1 MDPEAL
7 ERARRKAEAI
17 GIANVQR
24 HIFLCCDQTKPK
36 CCDREA
42 SLESW
47 TCLKRRLVELGL
59 TESGAV
65 MRTKANCLRI
75 CDAGPI
81 AVVYPEGVWY
91 WGCTPEV
98 LERVIQ
104 EHLIGGRV
112 VVEQMIGGISAP
124 SDACGASATSPESSA
139 MSASLTASN
148 KPRTPTT
155 PGTPPDD
162 QPPVHEV

>member
-1 MDPEAL
+1 MDREAL
-7 ERARRKAEAI
+7 DRARRKAEAI
-17 GIANVQR
+17 GISNVQR
-24 HIFLCCDQTKPK
+24 HIFLCCDQTTPK
-36 CCDREA
+36 CCELET

-47 TCLKRRLVELGL
+47 SYLKRRLVEIGL
-59 TESGAV
+59 TESGTV

-112 VVEQMIGGISAP
+112 VTDRVIA
-124 SDACGASATSPESSA
+124 GAV
-139 MSASLTASN
+139 
-148 KPRTPTT
+148 
-155 PGTPPDD
+155 PGPALPGD
-162 QPPVHEV
+162 

>member
-1 MDPEAL
+1 MDREVL
-7 ERARRKAEAI
+7 DRARRKAEAI
-17 GIANVQR
+17 GIANVER

-36 CCDREA
+36 CCDREL

-47 TCLKRRLVELGL
+47 GYLKRRLLELGL
-59 TESGAV
+59 TDSGTV

-98 LERVIQ
+98 LERIIQ
-104 EHLIGGRV
+104 DHLIGGRV
-112 VVEQMIGGISAP
+112 VAEQVIVCA
-124 SDACGASATSPESSA
+124 DA
-139 MSASLTASN
+139 
-148 KPRTPTT
+148 
-155 PGTPPDD
+155 
-162 QPPVHEV
+162 V

>member
-1 MDPEAL
+1 MDREAL
-7 ERARRKAEAI
+7 DRARRKAEAI

-24 HIFLCCDQTKPK
+24 HIFLCCDQTTPK
-36 CCDREA
+36 CCELET

-47 TCLKRRLVELGL
+47 SFLKRRLVEVGL
-59 TESGAV
+59 TESGTV

-112 VVEQMIGGISAP
+112 VAEQVIGGQV
-124 SDACGASATSPESSA
+124 
-139 MSASLTASN
+139 
-148 KPRTPTT
+148 PRPTL
-155 PGTPPDD
+155 PGD
-162 QPPVHEV
+162 

>member
-1 MDPEAL
+1 MDREAL
-7 ERARRKAEAI
+7 DRARRKAEAI
-17 GIANVQR
+17 GIANVRR
-24 HIFLCCDQTKPK
+24 HVFLCCDQTKPK
-36 CCDREA
+36 CCDREL

-47 TCLKRRLVELGL
+47 DYLKRRLLELGL

-112 VVEQMIGGISAP
+112 VVEQVMTGQASRPAP
-124 SDACGASATSPESSA
+124 PAD
-139 MSASLTASN
+139 
-148 KPRTPTT
+148 
-155 PGTPPDD
+155 
-162 QPPVHEV
+162 

>member
-1 MDPEAL
+1 MDREAL
-7 ERARRKAEAI
+7 DRARRKAEAI
-17 GIANVQR
+17 GISKVER
-24 HIFLCCDQTKPK
+24 HIFLCCDQTTPK
-36 CCDREA
+36 CCELET

-47 TCLKRRLVELGL
+47 SYLKRRLVEIGL
-59 TESGAV
+59 TESGTV

-112 VVEQMIGGISAP
+112 VTEQVISGREAP
-124 SDACGASATSPESSA
+124 SE
-139 MSASLTASN
+139 
-148 KPRTPTT
+148 
-155 PGTPPDD
+155 
-162 QPPVHEV
+162 

>member
-1 MDPEAL
+1 MDREAL
-7 ERARRKAEAI
+7 DRARRKAEAI
-17 GIANVQR
+17 GISNVQR
-24 HIFLCCDQTKPK
+24 HIFLCCDQTTPK
-36 CCDREA
+36 CCDLET

-47 TCLKRRLVELGL
+47 SFLKRRLVEVGL
-59 TESGAV
+59 TESGTV

-112 VVEQMIGGISAP
+112 VTDRVIA
-124 SDACGASATSPESSA
+124 GAV
-139 MSASLTASN
+139 
-148 KPRTPTT
+148 
-155 PGTPPDD
+155 PGPALPGD
-162 QPPVHEV
+162 

>member
-1 MDPEAL
+1 MDREAL
-7 ERARRKAEAI
+7 DRARRKAEAI
-17 GIANVQR
+17 GISKVER
-24 HIFLCCDQTKPK
+24 HIFLCCDQTTPK
-36 CCDREA
+36 CCELET

-47 TCLKRRLVELGL
+47 SYLKRRLVEIGL
-59 TESGAV
+59 TESGTV

-112 VVEQMIGGISAP
+112 VTEQVIGGRAP
-124 SDACGASATSPESSA
+124 GPA
-139 MSASLTASN
+139 L
-148 KPRTPTT
+148 
-155 PGTPPDD
+155 PGD
-162 QPPVHEV
+162 

>member
-1 MDPEAL
+1 MDREAL
-7 ERARRKAEAI
+7 DRARRKAEAI

-36 CCDREA
+36 CCDREL

-47 TCLKRRLVELGL
+47 DYLKRRLVELGL
-59 TESGAV
+59 SESGAV

-75 CDAGPI
+75 CDAGPV

-98 LERVIQ
+98 LERIIQ
-104 EHLIGGRV
+104 DHLIGGQAV
-112 VVEQMIGGISAP
+112 ADQVIA
-124 SDACGASATSPESSA
+124 GASG
-139 MSASLTASN
+139 N
-148 KPRTPTT
+148 
-155 PGTPPDD
+155 
-162 QPPVHEV
+162 

>member
-1 MDPEAL
+1 MDREAL
-7 ERARRKAEAI
+7 DRALRKAEAI
-17 GIANVQR
+17 GIANVER

-36 CCDREA
+36 CCDREV

-47 TCLKRRLVELGL
+47 DYLKRRLVELGL

-75 CDAGPI
+75 CDAGPV

-98 LERVIQ
+98 LERIIQ
-104 EHLIGGRV
+104 DHLIGGRV
-112 VVEQMIGGISAP
+112 VAEQVIAVQASRPAP
-124 SDACGASATSPESSA
+124 PAD
-139 MSASLTASN
+139 
-148 KPRTPTT
+148 
-155 PGTPPDD
+155 
-162 QPPVHEV
+162 

>member
-1 MDPEAL
+1 MWVTSVMESSVAMDPEAL

-17 GIANVQR
+17 GISNVER

-36 CCDREA
+36 CCDREL

-47 TCLKRRLVELGL
+47 DYLKRRLVELGL
-59 TESGAV
+59 TESGTA

-75 CDAGPI
+75 CDAGPV

-104 EHLIGGRV
+104 EHLIGGQV
-112 VVEQMIGGISAP
+112 VAEQVIGQ
-124 SDACGASATSPESSA
+124 ASRP
-139 MSASLTASN
+139 
-148 KPRTPTT
+148 
-155 PGTPPDD
+155 TPPAD
-162 QPPVHEV
+162 

>member
-7 ERARRKAEAI
+7 DRARRKAEAI
-17 GIANVQR
+17 GIVNVQR

-36 CCDREA
+36 CCDREV

-47 TCLKRRLVELGL
+47 DYLKRRLVELGL

-112 VVEQMIGGISAP
+112 VAEQVIVGQAP
-124 SDACGASATSPESSA
+124 R
-139 MSASLTASN
+139 SASPA
-148 KPRTPTT
+148 
-155 PGTPPDD
+155 D
-162 QPPVHEV
+162 

>member
-1 MDPEAL
+1 MDREAL
-7 ERARRKAEAI
+7 DRARRKAEAI
-17 GIANVQR
+17 GISNVER

-36 CCDREA
+36 CCDREL

-47 TCLKRRLVELGL
+47 DYLKRRLVELGL

-75 CDAGPI
+75 CDAGPV

-112 VVEQMIGGISAP
+112 VAEQVIAGQAP
-124 SDACGASATSPESSA
+124 RPV
-139 MSASLTASN
+139 
-148 KPRTPTT
+148 
-155 PGTPPDD
+155 PPAD
-162 QPPVHEV
+162 

>member
-1 MDPEAL
+1 MDREAL
-7 ERARRKAEAI
+7 DRARRKADAI
-17 GIANVQR
+17 GIANVER

-36 CCDREA
+36 CCDRDL

-47 TCLKRRLVELGL
+47 DFLKRRLHELGL
-59 TESGAV
+59 TESGGV

-75 CDAGPI
+75 CDAGPV

-112 VVEQMIGGISAP
+112 VAEQVIVGQ
-124 SDACGASATSPESSA
+124 ASRS
-139 MSASLTASN
+139 
-148 KPRTPTT
+148 
-155 PGTPPDD
+155 TPPVD
-162 QPPVHEV
+162 

>member
-1 MDPEAL
+1 MDREAL
-7 ERARRKAEAI
+7 DRARRKAEAI
-17 GIANVQR
+17 GIANVER

-36 CCDREA
+36 CCDREL

-47 TCLKRRLVELGL
+47 DYLKRRLLELGL

-75 CDAGPI
+75 CDAGPV

-104 EHLIGGRV
+104 EHLIDGRV
-112 VVEQMIGGISAP
+112 VADQVIAGQAP
-124 SDACGASATSPESSA
+124 RLA
-139 MSASLTASN
+139 
-148 KPRTPTT
+148 
-155 PGTPPDD
+155 PPAD
-162 QPPVHEV
+162 

>member
-1 MDPEAL
+1 MDHDAL
-7 ERARRKAEAI
+7 DRARRKAEAI

-36 CCDREA
+36 CCDREV

-47 TCLKRRLVELGL
+47 DYLKRRLVELGL

-75 CDAGPI
+75 CDAGPV

-91 WGCTPEV
+91 WGCTPGV

-112 VVEQMIGGISAP
+112 VAEQVIGGQASRPAP
-124 SDACGASATSPESSA
+124 PAD
-139 MSASLTASN
+139 
-148 KPRTPTT
+148 
-155 PGTPPDD
+155 
-162 QPPVHEV
+162 

>member
-1 MDPEAL
+1 MDREAL
-7 ERARRKAEAI
+7 DRARRKAESI
-17 GIANVQR
+17 GISNVRR
-24 HIFLCCDQTKPK
+24 HIFLCCDQTTPK
-36 CCDREA
+36 CCELEA

-47 TCLKRRLVELGL
+47 SYLKRRLVEVGL
-59 TESGAV
+59 TESGTV

-112 VVEQMIGGISAP
+112 VAEQVIGGQV
-124 SDACGASATSPESSA
+124 
-139 MSASLTASN
+139 
-148 KPRTPTT
+148 PRPTL
-155 PGTPPDD
+155 PGD
-162 QPPVHEV
+162 

>member
-7 ERARRKAEAI
+7 DRARLKAEAI

-36 CCDREA
+36 CCDREL

-47 TCLKRRLVELGL
+47 DYLKRRLVELGL
-59 TESGAV
+59 TESGTV

-104 EHLIGGRV
+104 EHLVGGRV
-112 VVEQMIGGISAP
+112 VAEQVIAGVGGT
-124 SDACGASATSPESSA
+124 D
-139 MSASLTASN
+139 L
-148 KPRTPTT
+148 
-155 PGTPPDD
+155 
-162 QPPVHEV
+162 